1 MIPMIFIVA
10 MVGIG
15 ILIYL
20 KNKQE
25 NRAIDRR
32 NRLAE
37 KQEELIEMLRKK
49 NETENKEDYES

>member
-1 MIPMIFIVA
+1 MLFIGIIVA
-10 MVGIG
+10 IT
-15 ILIYL
+15 IFLFFN
-20 KNKQE
+20 NKQQ

-49 NETENKEDYES
+49 NSEETENKENKENE